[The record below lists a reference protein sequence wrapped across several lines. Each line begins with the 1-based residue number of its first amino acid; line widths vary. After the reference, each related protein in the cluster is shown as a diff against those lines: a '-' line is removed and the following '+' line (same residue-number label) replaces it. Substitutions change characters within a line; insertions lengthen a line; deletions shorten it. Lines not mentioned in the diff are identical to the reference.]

1 MGFCSVGKR
10 KISLPFCTRLQQAAI
25 SNAANFNTCLGTPT
39 GMFERAQA
47 LSLSL
52 WLILS
57 LAVSETIHLQ
67 PSLLIM
73 IGCTDHQMAPAP
85 SSRWLSL
92 SVCIIM
98 TQVDEIIWARLR
110 QASPVQGCRIK
121 TNNCWLL
128 RPGKE
133 MKKKPKMLS
142 ASVLVSRQLDAGH
155 RKGEGL
161 SSGARQY

>member
-10 KISLPFCTRLQQAAI
+10 KISLPFCTWQQRAAV
-25 SNAANFNTCLGTPT
+25 SNAANSNTCLGTPT
-39 GMFERAQA
+39 GTHTHTF
-47 LSLSL
+47 

-73 IGCTDHQMAPAP
+73 TGCADHQMAPTP
-85 SSRWLSL
+85 SSRWRSLSL
-92 SVCIIM
+92 CIIM

-110 QASPVQGCRIK
+110 HGLHCTRFLHK
-121 TNNCWLL
+121 TNNCLLL

-142 ASVLVSRQLDAGH
+142 ASVLVSRQRDAGR
-155 RKGEGL
+155 RKGEGF
-161 SSGARQY
+161 SSGARQC